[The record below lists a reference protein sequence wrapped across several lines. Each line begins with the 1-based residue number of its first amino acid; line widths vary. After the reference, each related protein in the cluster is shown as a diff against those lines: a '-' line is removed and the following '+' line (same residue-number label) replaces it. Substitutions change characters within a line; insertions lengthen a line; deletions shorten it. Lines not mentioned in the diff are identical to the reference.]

1 MIHKDYFG
9 NDIQVGDVLLGAK
22 AGGKFF
28 DTVYS
33 FVVVVSKTPKLLR
46 VSQLAINS
54 PEKVTKDI
62 VIESLTNRRGRKAGR
77 VHPNCFIR
85 TKVNVN
91 LTQAEMES
99 AINKTPPV
107 SVGSPLNTPSCL
119 FDFI

>member
-1 MIHKDYFG
+1 MNHKDYFG
-9 NDIQVGDVLLGAK
+9 NDIEVGDVLLGAK

-46 VSQLAINS
+46 VSQLAIDS

-62 VIESLTNRRGRKAGR
+62 VMESLNNRRGRKAGR
-77 VHPNCFIR
+77 VHPHCFIR

-91 LTQAEMES
+91 LTQAEMEA
-99 AINKTPPV
+99 AIDKTPPV
-107 SVGSPLNTPSCL
+107 SLSSPLSSSCV